1 MTTSHFNGSAKIY
14 QFPVGGRAAVNSRR
28 DEIKPATDI
37 APSLVA
43 FGSGGWYHEEAIQEA
58 EKARKN

>member
-1 MTTSHFNGSAKIY
+1 MTTSHFSGSAKIY

-37 APSLVA
+37 APSLVT
-43 FGSGGWYHEEAIQEA
+43 FGSWYHEEAIQEA